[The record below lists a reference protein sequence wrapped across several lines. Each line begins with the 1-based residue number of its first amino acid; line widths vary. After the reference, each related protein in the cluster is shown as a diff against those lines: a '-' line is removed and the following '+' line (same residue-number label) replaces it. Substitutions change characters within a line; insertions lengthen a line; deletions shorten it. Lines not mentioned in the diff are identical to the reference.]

1 MAKKQLAAH
10 DEPQAEETQVESA
23 AKERDHDVIIYRP
36 GPQDP
41 PFTRVNG
48 ITFQANV
55 PVKIPRTKTVEQLLV
70 VTRENEDGQ
79 ILSRGVPRRITM
91 AKQLEDNPCFEVNGK
106 PPRKRKVA
114 DLRVP
119 STASAYR
126 AYATRWIA
134 ESDDPAAMDARW
146 EAEAQLRA
154 NCGVDDSDIAHLTP
168 FFQARHSQV
177 SGTARID
184 IPVMPQ

>member
-1 MAKKQLAAH
+1 MAAKKQAAVL
-10 DEPQAEETQVESA
+10 TQVESDP
-23 AKERDHDVIIYRP
+23 ETPNRDYDTIIYRP
-36 GPQDP
+36 GAQDP

-55 PVKIPRTKTVEQLLV
+55 AVNVPRTKTVEQLIV
-70 VTRENEDGQ
+70 ITRENDDGQ

-106 PPRKRKVA
+106 PPRPRKKA

-119 STASAYR
+119 STASGYR
-126 AYATRWIA
+126 SYATRWIA

-146 EAEAQLRA
+146 EAEAQLRM
-154 NCGVDDSDIAHLTP
+154 NCNVDDTDVAHIMP
-168 FFQARHSQV
+168 FFEARHSQV
-177 SGTARID
+177 SGMSRID
-184 IPVMPQ
+184 VPIMPD

>member
-1 MAKKQLAAH
+1 MAAKKQAA
-10 DEPQAEETQVESA
+10 TQVESQPEETRA
-23 AKERDHDVIIYRP
+23 ESNRDYDTITYRP

-48 ITFQANV
+48 VTFQANV
-55 PVKIPRTKTVEQLLV
+55 PVKVPRTKTVEQLITI
-70 VTRENEDGQ
+70 TRENEDGQ

-91 AKQLEDNPCFEVNGK
+91 AKALEHNFCFEVNGK
-106 PPRKRKVA
+106 QAPRRKVL

-119 STASAYR
+119 STPSGYR

-154 NCGVDDSDIAHLTP
+154 NCNV
-168 FFQARHSQV
+168 HSQV

-184 IPVMPQ
+184 VPVMPE